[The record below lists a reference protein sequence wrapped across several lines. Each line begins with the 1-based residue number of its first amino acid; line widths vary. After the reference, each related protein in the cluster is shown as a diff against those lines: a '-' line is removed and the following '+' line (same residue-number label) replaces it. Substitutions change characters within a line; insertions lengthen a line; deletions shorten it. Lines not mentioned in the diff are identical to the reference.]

1 MKNSEQNKS
10 NVIKL
15 SILRENRLRI
25 VLVLNIIIVIT
36 QVIFGLI
43 SRSLGLLA
51 DAGHNLTDVGAIVLS
66 IIAIRLMRRD
76 PTEKRP
82 FGYHRAGVLATQANA
97 LVLIFVTALLTYEGI
112 HRLFNPENVKGALV
126 LIVALLGAF
135 INISCVFILREKNS
149 EIHNHSHKHKLGT
162 SDMNMQS
169 AIIHLLADGLFS
181 LGVGIAG
188 LIIFLTNNFY
198 WLDPA
203 ISLVISLYIAYEAVK
218 MIISA
223 NEILL
228 ESTPSN
234 IDLDEIAKLINVDE
248 GVDEVHDLHVWS
260 LSSDVIALS
269 AHLVIEGHRT
279 LEDAQDVGKRIK
291 SLLTEKY
298 NISHL
303 TLELECENCI
313 INKD

>member
-1 MKNSEQNKS
+1 
-10 NVIKL
+10 
-15 SILRENRLRI
+15 
-25 VLVLNIIIVIT
+25 
-36 QVIFGLI
+36 
-43 SRSLGLLA
+43 
-51 DAGHNLTDVGAIVLS
+51 
-66 IIAIRLMRRD
+66 
-76 PTEKRP
+76 
-82 FGYHRAGVLATQANA
+82 
-97 LVLIFVTALLTYEGI
+97 
-112 HRLFNPENVKGALV
+112 
-126 LIVALLGAF
+126 
-135 INISCVFILREKNS
+135 
-149 EIHNHSHKHKLGT
+149 
-162 SDMNMQS
+162 MNMRS

-279 LEDAQDVGKRIK
+279 LEDGKRIK

>member
-1 MKNSEQNKS
+1 
-10 NVIKL
+10 
-15 SILRENRLRI
+15 
-25 VLVLNIIIVIT
+25 
-36 QVIFGLI
+36 
-43 SRSLGLLA
+43 
-51 DAGHNLTDVGAIVLS
+51 
-66 IIAIRLMRRD
+66 
-76 PTEKRP
+76 
-82 FGYHRAGVLATQANA
+82 
-97 LVLIFVTALLTYEGI
+97 
-112 HRLFNPENVKGALV
+112 
-126 LIVALLGAF
+126 
-135 INISCVFILREKNS
+135 
-149 EIHNHSHKHKLGT
+149 
-162 SDMNMQS
+162 
-169 AIIHLLADGLFS
+169 
-181 LGVGIAG
+181 
-188 LIIFLTNNFY
+188 
-198 WLDPA
+198 
-203 ISLVISLYIAYEAVK
+203 